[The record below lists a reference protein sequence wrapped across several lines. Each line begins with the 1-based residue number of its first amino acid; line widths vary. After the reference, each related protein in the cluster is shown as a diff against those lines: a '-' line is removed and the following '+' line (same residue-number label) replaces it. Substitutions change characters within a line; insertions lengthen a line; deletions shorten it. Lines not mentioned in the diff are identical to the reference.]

1 MVRRLRD
8 LPIKKII
15 NIVKNAI
22 DHKNIRMRICMT
34 MVRIGWSMILMCEE
48 MVMTASLRL

>member
-1 MVRRLRD
+1 MLRRLRD
-8 LPIKKII
+8 LLLKKVI

-22 DHKNIRMRICMT
+22 DHNNIRMRICMM

-48 MVMTASLRL
+48 MVMTAFLRL